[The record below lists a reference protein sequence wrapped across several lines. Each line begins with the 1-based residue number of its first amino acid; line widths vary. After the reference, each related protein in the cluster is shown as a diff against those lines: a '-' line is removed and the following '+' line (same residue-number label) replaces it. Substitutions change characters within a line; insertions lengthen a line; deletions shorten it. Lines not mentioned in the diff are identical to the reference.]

1 MTIHD
6 LPAEL
11 LTDIFEQV
19 VYDDSLI
26 DSFHPTSMSVSR
38 WERRPSKRD
47 WILLSANEDV
57 HSRQTK
63 VYTATKAIMYTCK
76 QWYRV
81 AYHLLF
87 RYVFLSDIIRL
98 PPLCFVLDRHA
109 WLGWYVKRL
118 HLVRYYSPRRFTIA
132 HVENMLV
139 TVIQHCPNLEL
150 FTVEWPVTS
159 SFPAIADSL
168 VSYSATS
175 LRSVEWRISVDCL
188 AGLIWT
194 LDALPSLVSLSVHFE
209 NTSISAT
216 PLDDPSEASEDTSP
230 LLGTA
235 SHISLSLNYLQQ
247 LTLRGHSQEFVEQ
260 ATGWSFPVL
269 HSFTLDFAAHRINL
283 PDVVEFLKYHGTQ
296 LTFLDLNTIPALDLP
311 AILAACP
318 MLTSLSFN
326 PDWRL
331 PFHADQN
338 DSPGTLMREPHPH
351 ITHIGLHQLL
361 HAFLEPLEGTSNN
374 GAQGDGALPQVAT
387 MLLQRTND
395 LTFSQLTRALFP
407 ALKVVRV
414 LNRTLLAGL
423 ERQNGPEDEG
433 YARWERWTAQC
444 DADGVRFED
453 CTGALLGDLPMD
465 SDDEW
470 DLDDEEDGEY
480 EYEKEKEKD
489 AGLQPSNVKE
499 LRDLLDEIRRMS
511 VAEPAP
517 FLSEEGFAA
526 IL

>member
-1 MTIHD
+1 MFTPNRRKSTLQQRYVPLKVSETI
-6 LPAEL
+6 LMP
-11 LTDIFEQV
+11 
-19 VYDDSLI
+19 
-26 DSFHPTSMSVSR
+26 
-38 WERRPSKRD
+38 
-47 WILLSANEDV
+47 
-57 HSRQTK
+57 K
-63 VYTATKAIMYTCK
+63 VQAIMFTCK

-87 RYVFLSDIIRL
+87 RCLFLSDIIRL
-98 PPLCFVLDRHA
+98 PPLCLVLDQYA

-118 HLVRYYSPRRFTIA
+118 HLVRYYNPRRFSEP

-150 FTVEWPVTS
+150 FTVEWSITS

-168 VSYSATS
+168 ASYSPKS
-175 LRSVEWRISVDCL
+175 LRSVQWKIGLDCL
-188 AGLIWT
+188 AGLIWA
-194 LDALPSLVSLSVHFE
+194 LDALPSLVSISINFE
-209 NTSISAT
+209 NVSISDTLPDGA
-216 PLDDPSEASEDTSP
+216 SEACEDASP

-235 SHISLSLNYLQQ
+235 SHISLSLDCLQQ
-247 LTLRGHSQEFVEQ
+247 LTLRGHSQEFIEQ
-260 ATGWSFPVL
+260 AIGWTFPAL
-269 HSFTLDFAAHRINL
+269 QSFTLDFAAHRDNL
-283 PDVVEFLKYHGTQ
+283 PDVEEFLKHHGTQ

-311 AILAACP
+311 GILASCP
-318 MLTSLSFN
+318 MLKSFSFN

-331 PFHADQN
+331 PFHADAN
-338 DSPGTLMREPHPH
+338 DGGPATLLREPHPH

-361 HAFLEPLEGTSNN
+361 HAFLPPSQSTTN
-374 GAQGDGALPQVAT
+374 GIHGGGALPQVAT

-395 LTFSQLTRALFP
+395 LTFSQLTRTLFP

-423 ERQNGPEDEG
+423 ERENGPEDEG
-433 YARWERWTAQC
+433 YARYERWEAQC
-444 DADGVRFED
+444 DAQGVRLED
-453 CTGALLGDLPMD
+453 CTGALLGDLPLD

-470 DLDDEEDGEY
+470 EEEDSEY
-480 EYEKEKEKD
+480 EYEEAEVVEEG
-489 AGLQPSNVKE
+489 ALQPSNVKE

-511 VAEPAP
+511 MAEPIP

>member
-1 MTIHD
+1 MSIRD

-19 VYDDSLI
+19 VYDDSLV
-26 DSFHPTSMSVSR
+26 DPLHPTNMSLSR
-38 WERRPSKRD
+38 WDKRPTKPD
-47 WILLSANEDV
+47 WVLVGPSEDV
-57 HSRQTK
+57 HSKHTK
-63 VYTATKAIMYTCK
+63 AYSATKAIMFTSK

-87 RYVFLSDIIRL
+87 RCLFLSDIARL
-98 PPLCFVLDRHA
+98 PPLCLVLDQYA
-109 WLGWYVKRL
+109 WLGWYVKRF

-139 TVIQHCPNLEL
+139 TVIHHCPNLEL
-150 FTVEWPVTS
+150 FTVEWPITP

-168 VSYSATS
+168 VSYTAKS
-175 LRSVEWRISVDCL
+175 LRSVHWKIGPNCL
-188 AGLIWT
+188 AGLIWA
-194 LDALPSLVSLSVHFE
+194 LDALPSLVSVFIDFE
-209 NTSISAT
+209 SPSTPATSTEDASD
-216 PLDDPSEASEDTSP
+216 PLVDASP

-235 SHISLSLNYLQQ
+235 SHISLSLDSLQQ
-247 LTLRGHSQEFVEQ
+247 LTVRGLSQEFIEQ
-260 ATGWSFPVL
+260 AIGWSFPVL
-269 HSFTLDFAAHRINL
+269 QSFTLDFVSHRDNL
-283 PDVVEFLKYHGTQ
+283 PDVAEFLKNHGAQ

-318 MLTSLSFN
+318 MLTSFSFN

-331 PFHADQN
+331 PFHADAN
-338 DSPGTLMREPHPH
+338 EEAPTAMLREPHAR
-351 ITHIGLHQLL
+351 ITHLGLHQLL
-361 HAFLEPLEGTSNN
+361 NAFLPPGS
-374 GAQGDGALPQVAT
+374 GVQIAT
-387 MLLQRTND
+387 MMLQRTND
-395 LTFSQLTRALFP
+395 LTFSQLTRQLFP

-433 YARWERWTAQC
+433 YERWERWEAQC
-444 DADGVRFED
+444 KAEGVRLED
-453 CTGALLGDLPMD
+453 CTGSLLGDLPLD

-470 DLDDEEDGEY
+470 EVDSEDEY
-480 EYEKEKEKD
+480 EEVVEKD
-489 AGLQPSNVKE
+489 PGLRPSNVKE
-499 LRDLLDEIRRMS
+499 LRDLLEEIRRMS
-511 VAEPAP
+511 VSEPTP